1 MIDYADLN
9 TYQKLAKTTVVYPA
23 IADVSIP
30 GNPYY
35 PALGLAGEVGEFCNK
50 LKKVM
55 RDNSGVIT
63 PEFTK
68 DAEKELGDV
77 LWYLAA
83 CASELGLDLG
93 TIAEKNLDK
102 LFDRKDRGTLQGD
115 GDDR

>member
-1 MIDYADLN
+1 MPDYIDMN
-9 TYQKLAKTTVVYPA
+9 TYQDLARATAIYPDISPDA
-23 IADVSIP
+23 P

-35 PALGLAGEVGEFCNK
+35 PALGLAGEVGEYCNK

-55 RDNSGVIT
+55 RDKGGVISLKFVG
-63 PEFTK
+63 E
-68 DAEKELGDV
+68 AEKELGDV

-93 TIAEKNLDK
+93 TIAQLNIDK
-102 LFDRKDRGTLQGD
+102 LSARQSKGTLKGS